1 MLAVWLV
8 ELGLGTA
15 TAIGAVAWLG
25 AIWGALRFQVQAN
38 RASRSGGA
46 RPPVTLLKPV
56 YGLEKNLYRNLRT
69 ACEQDYPEYQVVY
82 SVQRADDPALPL
94 LRELEREFGSARA
107 TVVVGDVQVG
117 MNGKINNLAGALPH
131 ARYDILVI
139 SDSDVRLRP
148 DYLQA
153 IVAPLRDPKVGGV
166 STFFKGAESG
176 PWYEQ
181 MEMLTLNVD
190 HFGMALFAGL
200 IGIDD
205 FCFGASFAFRHET
218 LRLIGGLSGLANY
231 LVEDNEMGQRIVKAG
246 LRLVTVPYLID
257 TTIDLRSPGQW
268 WQKMTYWDQNTRA
281 ARPLTFGAT
290 IVLRIVPLSLL
301 FAAVRGFDAVGL
313 SVLVAATLVRILA
326 GAVVLGVALRDYHG
340 LLSLWMIPLKDIL
353 SLFWFVRAFVKRT
366 VVWRGTELALT
377 RDGRFVPPPSES

>member
-1 MLAVWLV
+1 MLAIWLV

-25 AIWGALRFQVQAN
+25 AIWGALRFRVEAN
-38 RASRSGGA
+38 RASRCGA

-82 SVQRADDPALPL
+82 SVQRGDDPALPL

-107 TVVVGDVQVG
+107 TVVVGDVKIG

-153 IVAPLRDPKVGGV
+153 IVAPLRDAKVGGV
-166 STFFKGAESG
+166 STFFKGTESG

-205 FCFGASFAFRHET
+205 FCFGASFAFRRET

-231 LVEDNEMGQRIVKAG
+231 LVEDNEMGQRIIKAG

-281 ARPLTFGAT
+281 ARPLTFVAT
-290 IVLRIVPLSLL
+290 IVLRVVPLSLL
-301 FAAVRGFDAVGL
+301 FAAVRGFDGVGL
-313 SVLVAATLVRILA
+313 RVLTAATLLRILA
-326 GAVVLGVALRDYHG
+326 GAVVLGVALRDYRG
-340 LLSLWMIPLKDIL
+340 LHSLWLIPLKDIL

-366 VVWRGTELALT
+366 VVWRGTELSLT